1 MSLPPPPENDSSL
14 PAPVNPVVYP
24 SSQPAMPPTQPAVP
38 PAQPAVQPAVPS
50 QPAQPAVLPV
60 QPPAQPAQ
68 SAQPSQ
74 PMQPGFTPLQ
84 TGTPTGAIPAQTPAP
99 QPYQQMPGA
108 QPYPPQGAPTGNAGP
123 YAQYQQPGPAVK
135 RSNPFEGLFDLRF
148 NKFITIPL
156 LGIVYA
162 VGLLV
167 ACLTAL
173 FVWGSLASALVGM
186 GTPGVFAFLVGIPV
200 ALVLFL
206 NVLLWRVTLESIVAL
221 IRVAENSTKIL
232 EATEKIEAAH
242 EKG

>member
-1 MSLPPPPENDSSL
+1 MSLPPPPENESL
-14 PAPVNPVVYP
+14 PPAPVNPTAYP
-24 SSQPAMPPTQPAVP
+24 GAQPVVP
-38 PAQPAVQPAVPS
+38 PAQPQAPVQPAAQPS
-50 QPAQPAVLPV
+50 QPEQPGFAPT
-60 QPPAQPAQ
+60 QPPAP
-68 SAQPSQ
+68 AQPSQ
-74 PMQPGFTPLQ
+74 PMQPGYTPLQ
-84 TGTPTGAIPAQTPAP
+84 TGTPTGAIPTQTPAP

-108 QPYPPQGAPTGNAGP
+108 QPYPAQGTPAGNAAP

-135 RSNPFEGLFDLRF
+135 RSNPFEGLFDLKF

-167 ACLTAL
+167 AGLTAL
-173 FVWGSLASALVGM
+173 FVWGSLASVLVGM

-221 IRVAENSTKIL
+221 IRVAENTTKIL

>member
-1 MSLPPPPENDSSL
+1 MSLPPPPENDSL
-14 PAPVNPVVYP
+14 PPAPVNPVVYP
-24 SSQPAMPPTQPAVP
+24 SAQPAMPPTQPAVP
-38 PAQPAVQPAVPS
+38 PAQPAVQPAVSS

-84 TGTPTGAIPAQTPAP
+84 AGTPTGAIPAQTPAP

-123 YAQYQQPGPAVK
+123 YAQYQQPGSAVK
-135 RSNPFEGLFDLRF
+135 RNNPFEGLFDLRF

-167 ACLTAL
+167 AGLTAL
-173 FVWGSLASALVGM
+173 FVWGGSASALVGM
-186 GTPGVFAFLVGIPV
+186 GAPSALAFLVGIPV
-200 ALVLFL
+200 VLVLFL
-206 NVLLWRVTLESIVAL
+206 NILLWRVTLESIVAL

>member
-1 MSLPPPPENDSSL
+1 MSLPPPPENESL
-14 PAPVNPVVYP
+14 PPAPVNPTAYP
-24 SSQPAMPPTQPAVP
+24 GAQPAMPP
-38 PAQPAVQPAVPS
+38 AQPQHTAQHVAQPS
-50 QPAQPAVLPV
+50 QPEQPGFAPT
-60 QPPAQPAQ
+60 QPPAP
-68 SAQPSQ
+68 AQPSQ
-74 PMQPGFTPLQ
+74 PMQPGYTPLQ

-108 QPYPPQGAPTGNAGP
+108 QPYPPQGAPSGNAAP

-135 RSNPFEGLFDLRF
+135 RSNPFEGLFDLKF

-167 ACLTAL
+167 AGLTAL
-173 FVWGSLASALVGM
+173 FVWGILASALVGM

-221 IRVAENSTKIL
+221 IRVAENTTKIL

-242 EKG
+242 EEG

>member
-1 MSLPPPPENDSSL
+1 MSLPPPPENDSL
-14 PAPVNPVVYP
+14 PPAPVNPAVYP
-24 SSQPAMPPTQPAVP
+24 GAQPAVP
-38 PAQPAVQPAVPS
+38 PAQPSQPEQPGFA
-50 QPAQPAVLPV
+50 PAQP
-60 QPPAQPAQ
+60 PAP
-68 SAQPSQ
+68 AQPSQ

-99 QPYQQMPGA
+99 QPYQQVSGA
-108 QPYPPQGAPTGNAGP
+108 QTYPPQGAPTGNAAP

-162 VGLLV
+162 VGIAV

-173 FVWGSLASALVGM
+173 FVWGGSASALVGM
-186 GTPGVFAFLVGIPV
+186 GAPSALAFLVGIPV
-200 ALVLFL
+200 VLVLFL

>member
-1 MSLPPPPENDSSL
+1 
-14 PAPVNPVVYP
+14 
-24 SSQPAMPPTQPAVP
+24 
-38 PAQPAVQPAVPS
+38 
-50 QPAQPAVLPV
+50 
-60 QPPAQPAQ
+60 
-68 SAQPSQ
+68 
-74 PMQPGFTPLQ
+74 
-84 TGTPTGAIPAQTPAP
+84 
-99 QPYQQMPGA
+99 MPGA
-108 QPYPPQGAPTGNAGP
+108 QPYPPQGAPTGKAGP

>member
-1 MSLPPPPENDSSL
+1 MSLPPPPENDL
-14 PAPVNPVVYP
+14 PPAPVNPTAYP
-24 SSQPAMPPTQPAVP
+24 GAQPAVP
-38 PAQPAVQPAVPS
+38 PAQPQPPVQPAAQPS
-50 QPAQPAVLPV
+50 QPEQPGFAPA
-60 QPPAQPAQ
+60 QPPAP
-68 SAQPSQ
+68 AQPSQ
-74 PMQPGFTPLQ
+74 PMQPGYTPLQ
-84 TGTPTGAIPAQTPAP
+84 TGTPAGAIPAQTPPP
-99 QPYQQMPGA
+99 QPYQQMSGA
-108 QPYPPQGAPTGNAGP
+108 QPYPPQGAPSGNAAP
-123 YAQYQQPGPAVK
+123 HAQYQQPGSAVK
-135 RSNPFEGLFDLRF
+135 RSNPFEGLFDLKF

-162 VGLLV
+162 VGIAV

-173 FVWGSLASALVGM
+173 FVWGGTASALVGM
-186 GTPGVFAFLVGIPV
+186 GAPGVLAFLVGVPV

>member
-1 MSLPPPPENDSSL
+1 MSLPPPPENDSL
-14 PAPVNPVVYP
+14 PPAPVNPVVYP
-24 SSQPAMPPTQPAVP
+24 SAQPAMPPTQPAVP
-38 PAQPAVQPAVPS
+38 PAQPAVQPALSS

-74 PMQPGFTPLQ
+74 PMQPGFTPPQ

-167 ACLTAL
+167 AGLTAL

>member
-1 MSLPPPPENDSSL
+1 MSLPPPPENDSL
-14 PAPVNPVVYP
+14 PPAPVNPAVYP
-24 SSQPAMPPTQPAVP
+24 GAQPVVPPAQPAVP
-38 PAQPAVQPAVPS
+38 PAQPAAQPS
-50 QPAQPAVLPV
+50 QPEQPGFAPA
-60 QPPAQPAQ
+60 QPPAP
-68 SAQPSQ
+68 AQPSQ
-74 PMQPGFTPLQ
+74 PMQPGYTPLQ

-99 QPYQQMPGA
+99 QPYQQMSGA
-108 QPYPPQGAPTGNAGP
+108 QPYPPQGAPSGNAAP
-123 YAQYQQPGPAVK
+123 YAQYQQPSPAVK

-162 VGLLV
+162 VGIAV

-173 FVWGSLASALVGM
+173 FVWGGSASALVGM
-186 GTPGVFAFLVGIPV
+186 GTPSVFAFLVGIPV
-200 ALVLFL
+200 VLVLFL

>member
-1 MSLPPPPENDSSL
+1 MSLPPPPENESL
-14 PAPVNPVVYP
+14 PPAPVNPTAYP
-24 SSQPAMPPTQPAVP
+24 GAQPAMPPTQPQHTAQHVAQP
-38 PAQPAVQPAVPS
+38 SQPEQPGFAPAQPAAP
-50 QPAQPAVLPV
+50 
-60 QPPAQPAQ
+60 
-68 SAQPSQ
+68 AQPSQ

-99 QPYQQMPGA
+99 QPYQQMSGA
-108 QPYPPQGAPTGNAGP
+108 QPCPPQGAPSGNAAP

-135 RSNPFEGLFDLRF
+135 SSNPFEGLFDLRF

-167 ACLTAL
+167 AGLTAL
-173 FVWGSLASALVGM
+173 FFWGSLASALVGM
-186 GTPGVFAFLVGIPV
+186 GTPSVFAFLVGIPV

-206 NVLLWRVTLESIVAL
+206 NILLWRVTLESVVAL

-232 EATEKIEAAH
+232 EATEKIESTH

>member
-1 MSLPPPPENDSSL
+1 MSLPPPPENDSL
-14 PAPVNPVVYP
+14 PPAPVNPVVSP
-24 SSQPAMPPTQPAVP
+24 SAQPAMPPTQPAVP
-38 PAQPAVQPAVPS
+38 PAQPQPPVQPAAQPS
-50 QPAQPAVLPV
+50 QPEQPGFAPA
-60 QPPAQPAQ
+60 QPPAP
-68 SAQPSQ
+68 AQPSQ

-167 ACLTAL
+167 AGLTAL
-173 FVWGSLASALVGM
+173 FVWGSLASAWVGM